1 MTKELTPRQSEIL
14 QFIVESSRQNG
25 HPPTVAEIQ
34 QAFGFASIN
43 AANDHLLALIKKG
56 YINRSSKARDLHLN
70 ESALPGVAHALL
82 PSLPLIGRIAAG
94 CPALATENI
103 EDQIIVSPDLANHA
117 TYCLRIQGES
127 MIDAGILDGDIII
140 VDQKKRPVSG
150 DIVVAL
156 IGDDATVKY
165 YFPRGEQVELRP
177 ANATMHPMLFPTTAV
192 HIQGVVVALQRR
204 LK

>member
-1 MTKELTPRQSEIL
+1 MTKELTRRQSEIL

-43 AANDHLLALIKKG
+43 AANDHLLALKKKG
-56 YINRSSKARDLHLN
+56 FINRSSKARDLHLN
-70 ESALPGVAHALL
+70 ESAIPGVANALL

-103 EDQIIVSPDLANHA
+103 EDHVVVSPELADHA
-117 TYCLRIQGES
+117 TYCLRVQGES
-127 MIDAGILDGDIII
+127 MIEAGILDGDIII
-140 VDQKKRPVSG
+140 VDQQKRPISG

-156 IGDDATVKY
+156 VGDDATVKY
-165 YFPRGEQVELRP
+165 YHPKGERVELRP
-177 ANATMHPMLFPTTAV
+177 ANATMQTMIFPAV
-192 HIQGVVVALQRR
+192 SVQIQGVVVALQRR
-204 LK
+204 IK